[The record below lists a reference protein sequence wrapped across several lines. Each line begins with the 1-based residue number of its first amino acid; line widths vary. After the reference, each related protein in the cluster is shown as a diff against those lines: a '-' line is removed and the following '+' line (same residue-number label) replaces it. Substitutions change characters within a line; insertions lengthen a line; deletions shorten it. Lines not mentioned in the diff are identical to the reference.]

1 MTQNGDA
8 KKLDKNE
15 YYKCP
20 LPHVHT
26 RHEQALFKSFDSHF
40 STFSNREDHF
50 DIIQLHEELNWKAR
64 CAEAEKR
71 NLSED
76 DLQKISLKTWME
88 ALKKKTGKIVT
99 IVNRK

>member
-1 MTQNGDA
+1 MTQTVEP

-20 LPHVHT
+20 LSHVHP
-26 RHEQALFKSFDSHF
+26 RHEQAFFKNFDSHF

-50 DIIQLHEELNWKAR
+50 DTIQLHEELNWKAR
-64 CAEAEKR
+64 CTEAEKR

-76 DLQKISLKTWME
+76 DLQKISNKAWIDS
-88 ALKKKTGKIVT
+88 LKKKTGKTIQIV
-99 IVNRK
+99 IRK

>member
-1 MTQNGDA
+1 MTQTVEP

-20 LPHVHT
+20 LSHVHP
-26 RHEQALFKSFDSHF
+26 RHEQAFFKNFDSHF

-50 DIIQLHEELNWKAR
+50 DIIQVHEELNWKAR
-64 CAEAEKR
+64 CTEAEKR

-76 DLQKISLKTWME
+76 DLQRISNKAWME
-88 ALKKKTGKIVT
+88 AIKKKTGKTVQIV
-99 IVNRK
+99 IRK